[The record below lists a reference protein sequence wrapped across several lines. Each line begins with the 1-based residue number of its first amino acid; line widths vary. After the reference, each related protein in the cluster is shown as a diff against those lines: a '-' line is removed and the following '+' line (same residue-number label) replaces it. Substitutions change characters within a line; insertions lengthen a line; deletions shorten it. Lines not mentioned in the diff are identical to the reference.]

1 MVHLLELITRKGLFP
16 SEHKRAE
23 GFTLLE
29 LLIAITIIGILS
41 TIATL
46 SYGTAQKKARDMR
59 RKDDMRLVQQ
69 AFEQYYLDNTSA
81 YPATCTVST
90 TYLPGGMPTDPKTG
104 IAYTATTGWSSCS
117 ATVYCL
123 CAGLETETN
132 ATANCAGN
140 PAPAGYTGLFC
151 VRSVQ

>member
-1 MVHLLELITRKGLFP
+1 MVHLLELKRHKGLP
-16 SEHKRAE
+16 AGRQ

-41 TIATL
+41 TIGTL
-46 SYGTAQKKARDMR
+46 SYSTAQKKTRDMR

-69 AFEQYYLDNTSA
+69 GMEQYYGDNNSA
-81 YPATCTVST
+81 YPATCTLT
-90 TYLPGGMPTDPKTG
+90 ATYLPGGMPTDPKTG
-104 IAYTATTGWSSCS
+104 DAYAATTGWSACS
-117 ATVYCL
+117 ITTYCL

-132 ATANCAGN
+132 TTTDCAGN
-140 PAPAGYTGLFC
+140 PAPSEYKGMFC